1 MIDKF
6 KIFNK
11 IKIDTD
17 KYQEVETNNEELKTI
32 ILAKLNSSQRS
43 IRKRKMN
50 NKLIGSVAAI
60 GIIMLGIGVTNQSLA
75 NNLKKRLPE
84 FETMLDKIKSVI
96 DDQEEVEYD
105 SSIYPERE
113 EEKQEHKNSKLIA
126 TPINVSSKNEGLEIT
141 IDKAMYDKKKLYLD
155 MTLKADKPFKKSK
168 YKDLFGESVYGDGI
182 NEMYIDELEMYI
194 NNIKLDGYGW
204 SAGIVEIIDE
214 NTINL
219 SYLIE
224 LPIENDVE
232 DANFKISFGLTNY
245 NNNNP
250 EMFNAMGDKYLFDF
264 NIKSIDDNS
273 KTINIDKKDGDY
285 TLKKVSVTDT
295 YVEVQMELPF
305 QSSLGNPHNNF
316 IIVHDDKGRELNMS
330 SGVEGENKLYTQIN
344 ELVDIGEIPKYIDIF
359 VCTNYGE
366 EANALSSFR
375 VNID

>member
-1 MIDKF
+1 MISKF

-11 IKIDTD
+11 IKIDTN
-17 KYQEVETNNEELKTI
+17 KYQEVETNNEELKI
-32 ILAKLNSSQRS
+32 KILDKLKYSERS
-43 IRKRKMN
+43 VRKRKMN
-50 NKLIGSVAAI
+50 NKLIGSVASI

-75 NNLKKRLPE
+75 DNLKKRLPE

-96 DDQEEVEYD
+96 DNEEEVKYGA
-105 SSIYPERE
+105 SIYPERE
-113 EEKQEHKNSKLIA
+113 EEKQEHKKSKLIA
-126 TPINVSSKNEGLEIT
+126 TPINVSSKNDGLEIT

-155 MTLKADKPFKKSK
+155 MTLKSDKPFRKSK

-182 NEMYIDELEMYI
+182 NKMYISELEMYI

-204 SAGIVEIIDE
+204 STGIVEIIDE

-250 EMFNAMGDKYLFDF
+250 DMFNAMGDKYLFDF

-273 KTINIDKKDGDY
+273 KTINIDKKNGDY

-295 YVEVQMELPF
+295 YIEVQMELPF
-305 QSSLGNPHNNF
+305 QPSLGNPHNNF
-316 IIVHDDKGRELNMS
+316 IIVHDDKGRDLTMS
-330 SGVEGENKLYTQIN
+330 SGADGENKLYTQIN
-344 ELVDIGEIPKYIDIF
+344 ELVNIGEIPKYIDIF

-366 EANALSSFR
+366 EANAISSFR

>member
-43 IRKRKMN
+43 VRKRKMN

-60 GIIMLGIGVTNQSLA
+60 GIIMLGIGVTNNSLA
-75 NNLKKRLPE
+75 DNLKKRLPE

-113 EEKQEHKNSKLIA
+113 EEKQEHKKSKLIA

-182 NEMYIDELEMYI
+182 NEMCIDELEMYI
-194 NNIKLDGYGW
+194 NNVKLDGYGW
-204 SAGIVEIIDE
+204 GPGIVEIIDE

-245 NNNNP
+245 NKNYLD
-250 EMFNAMGDKYLFDF
+250 MFNAMGDKYLFDF

-285 TLKKVSVTDT
+285 TLKKVIVTDT

-305 QSSLGNPHNNF
+305 QSSLENPHNNF

-344 ELVDIGEIPKYIDIF
+344 ELIDIGEIPPYIDIL

-366 EANALSSFR
+366 EANAISSFR

>member
-1 MIDKF
+1 M
-6 KIFNK
+6 
-11 IKIDTD
+11 
-17 KYQEVETNNEELKTI
+17 
-32 ILAKLNSSQRS
+32 
-43 IRKRKMN
+43 
-50 NKLIGSVAAI
+50 
-60 GIIMLGIGVTNQSLA
+60 
-75 NNLKKRLPE
+75 
-84 FETMLDKIKSVI
+84 
-96 DDQEEVEYD
+96 
-105 SSIYPERE
+105 
-113 EEKQEHKNSKLIA
+113 
-126 TPINVSSKNEGLEIT
+126 
-141 IDKAMYDKKKLYLD
+141 
-155 MTLKADKPFKKSK
+155 
-168 YKDLFGESVYGDGI
+168 YGDGI

-295 YVEVQMELPF
+295 YVEAQMELPF

>member
-43 IRKRKMN
+43 VRKRKMN

-60 GIIMLGIGVTNQSLA
+60 GIIMLGIGVTNNSLA
-75 NNLKKRLPE
+75 DNLKKRLPE

-182 NEMYIDELEMYI
+182 NEMCIDELEMYI
-194 NNIKLDGYGW
+194 NNVKLDGYGW
-204 SAGIVEIIDE
+204 GPGIVEIIDE

-245 NNNNP
+245 NKNYLD
-250 EMFNAMGDKYLFDF
+250 MFNAMGHKYLFDF

-273 KTINIDKKDGDY
+273 KTVNIDKKDGDY
-285 TLKKVSVTDT
+285 TLKKVIVTDT
-295 YVEVQMELPF
+295 YVEVKMKLPF
-305 QSSLGNPHNNF
+305 QPSLGNPHNNF

-366 EANALSSFR
+366 EANAISSFR